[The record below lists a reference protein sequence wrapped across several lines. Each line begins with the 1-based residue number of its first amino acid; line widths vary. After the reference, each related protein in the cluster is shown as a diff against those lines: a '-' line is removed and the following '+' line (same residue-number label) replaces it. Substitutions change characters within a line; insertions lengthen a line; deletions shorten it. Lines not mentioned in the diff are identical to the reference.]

1 MIERFVDSGV
11 PQFRGSVM
19 IFRAESEEEVMNIL
33 KADVYAASVWD
44 LDAAQITPL
53 MVAFW
58 PKSS

>member
-1 MIERFVDSGV
+1 
-11 PQFRGSVM
+11 M